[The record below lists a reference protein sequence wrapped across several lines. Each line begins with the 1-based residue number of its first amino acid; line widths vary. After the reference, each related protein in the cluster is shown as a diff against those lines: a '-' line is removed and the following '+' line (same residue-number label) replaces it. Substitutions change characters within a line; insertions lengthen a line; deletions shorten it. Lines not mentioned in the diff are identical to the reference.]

1 MEETEKPVEMEV
13 EVQDAESED
22 IADSFLCCVC
32 LELLYKPV
40 VLSCG
45 HISCFWCVHKSMSW
59 AHESHCP
66 ICRHPYIHFPS
77 ICKMLHCLLIKM
89 YPDAYKMREIQI
101 LEEEKSTR
109 TFSPQFDA
117 LVCHGTEEAKVDG
130 SSQSCTTST
139 QCGSSLQAVSS
150 RDVAIQEENAPQ
162 VKLNENSKQIS
173 RSDVLCVSCKQLLF
187 RPIVLNCGH
196 VYCESCLIVP
206 ADEKLKCQVCQSLHP
221 GELPNVC
228 LELNHFLEEQFPEE
242 YAMKRC
248 AAQLREKT
256 LHSESSKAYVHGTH
270 KDEDRKSL
278 WSGKVHIGVGC
289 DYCGM
294 VPIIGDRYRCLDCI
308 EKIGFDLCGDCYNS
322 RSKLPGR
329 FNQQHKPEHI
339 FQLMRPN
346 PEHNFMWRLRTS
358 ILSFSPDARNETAP
372 NASSPGPIPPT
383 EVPEGSELELSLP
396 FQFEA
401 DADEDS
407 SETEAI

>member
-173 RSDVLCVSCKQLLF
+173 RSDVLCESCKQLLF

-196 VYCESCLIVP
+196 
-206 ADEKLKCQVCQSLHP
+206 D
-221 GELPNVC
+221 
-228 LELNHFLEEQFPEE
+228 
-242 YAMKRC
+242 
-248 AAQLREKT
+248 
-256 LHSESSKAYVHGTH
+256 VHGTH

-407 SETEAI
+407 TVAPYRALSGLKCVSSPIHSSDSSHRRYGIDTRVLSPSPPCSVGPANPRSI